1 MCTDQQSTALTES
14 PAEFAELSLPDRNIS
29 RSTPA
34 AMLGELSHVEKIY
47 IRCGYT
53 DMRKQLN
60 GLLDIIQYNF
70 KLDPY
75 SNSLFLFCGKRAD
88 RIKAVHYEGD
98 GFCLLYKRYE
108 NGRLQWPRTGEEA
121 KQISDQQLRWLLVV
135 YRDWLVHIVHRLKLE
150 LLKQRYLHIDETHVQ
165 VLKEP
170 GRSGKYPEAFLRE
183 YEGYIHTD
191 AYSGYNAV
199 SGVKRCLCYTH
210 LRRAFVE
217 ALPPDQKK
225 KERLIREKP
234 LLEAF
239 WSWAEKSAIGEL
251 PKSKLSKAFHYA
263 LNNREGFWNYLED
276 GNCSISNS
284 LAENCIR
291 PFVIGRKNWLFSGS
305 PKGAEASAGIYTLFY
320 LTLTAKA

>member
-1 MCTDQQSTALTES
+1 M
-14 PAEFAELSLPDRNIS
+14 
-29 RSTPA
+29 
-34 AMLGELSHVEKIY
+34 EKIY

-121 KQISDQQLRWLLVV
+121 KQISDQQLRWLLVF

-210 LRRAFVE
+210 LRRAFVD

-251 PKSKLSKAFHYA
+251 SKSKLSKAFHYA